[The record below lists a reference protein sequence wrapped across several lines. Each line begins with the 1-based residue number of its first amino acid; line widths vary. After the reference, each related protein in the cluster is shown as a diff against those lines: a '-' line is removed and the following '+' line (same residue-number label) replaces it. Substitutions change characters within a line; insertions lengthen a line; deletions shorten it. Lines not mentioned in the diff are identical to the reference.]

1 MAQKFVSLE
10 EAAAQLSITKD
21 RLNDLREDGKVRA
34 YRDGASWKFRADDIE
49 KLAVDGLPPDASSS
63 DLSLSLD
70 DEPVKSEEASSV
82 DLDDI
87 TLGSD
92 IDLELGDELDLGES
106 LDLGDSE
113 PAAANPAASD
123 LSLDDLDEP
132 TLPVEGPAE
141 GEVLELESGEEI
153 DEFSDSILLSE
164 NELGESTDRPPSTII
179 GKAEMAADLDLD
191 LGPSN
196 DDAARMSDVRLAE
209 PSMSNVFASGIGDAI
224 LDTEPPSLEDNFGD
238 LDELEIDL
246 EAESSRILAPEDVE
260 KAQQAAGKAKSLA
273 KAAEMSDLELAA
285 SDSTPGGVLDSMSG
299 KSDIALAG
307 LSALELEGDDDD
319 VLGDGSDIT
328 LSSESS
334 GINIISPSDSGL
346 ALDEVPLA
354 MGSGSPLASGLDL
367 GPTSDADVGLEP
379 LEEAEE
385 GGGEEPFALTPFGE
399 ETGEEEEDSSQVIP
413 LDEVSEEDG
422 GLLGAPRTVGVE
434 SIGEEF
440 SALPTG
446 GMMPVGEPVADVA
459 FPGWVIGL
467 MSVSMLMLAMCGMM
481 VFDLLRN
488 IWSWDQ
494 VYTLNSSLMEVLKPI
509 LG

>member
-10 EAAAQLSITKD
+10 EAAAQLGITKD

-63 DLSLSLD
+63 DLSLGLD
-70 DEPVKSEEASSV
+70 EESASGAGASSIE
-82 DLDDI
+82 LDDI
-87 TLGSD
+87 TLGSGID
-92 IDLELGDELDLGES
+92 LDLGDDLELGSEIE
-106 LDLGDSE
+106 LGDDE
-113 PAAANPAASD
+113 PAEASAAASD

-132 TLPVEGPAE
+132 TLPVDGP
-141 GEVLELESGEEI
+141 GDVLELDTGEEI

-191 LGPSN
+191 LGPSE

-209 PSMSNVFASGIGDAI
+209 PSTSNVFASGIGDAI
-224 LDTEPPSLEDNFGD
+224 LDTEPPNLEDNFGD

-246 EAESSRILAPEDVE
+246 EAESSRILAPEDVA
-260 KAQQAAGKAKSLA
+260 KAQQAASKVKSEA

-285 SDSTPGGVLDSMSG
+285 SDSSPGGVLEGLSG

-367 GPTSDADVGLEP
+367 GPTSDAEVGLEP
-379 LEEAEE
+379 LEVAED
-385 GGGEEPFALTPFGE
+385 GGEEPFALTPFGE
-399 ETGEEEEDSSQVIP
+399 ETSDEEEDSSQVIP
-413 LDEVSEEDG
+413 LDEVSEEEGG
-422 GLLGAPRTVGVE
+422 GLLGTGRTVGVE
-434 SIGEEF
+434 SIGDDF
-440 SALPTG
+440 AALPTG
-446 GMMPVGEPVADVA
+446 GMMPVGETVADVA

-467 MSVSMLMLAMCGMM
+467 MSVSMLMLVMCGMM

-494 VYTLNSSLMEVLKPI
+494 VYTLNSGLMDVLTPI